1 MKRLDE
7 DEEFFLIIVL
17 AAAFLTFC
25 ITLLI
30 IWDM

>member
-30 IWDM
+30 IWEM

>member
-7 DEEFFLIIVL
+7 DEEFYLIIIL

-30 IWDM
+30 VWEM